1 VQLKRDGDGLQ
12 PSDVCL
18 DICGA
23 TLFVAACAVFMGA
36 RAGFDACFTLKA
48 EVQLF
53 NGIAPKH
60 ISVRK
65 DMPML
70 LVSTWPRLGLGE
82 TA

>member
-1 VQLKRDGDGLQ
+1 VQLTHHGDGLH
-12 PSDVCL
+12 PSEVFL

-36 RAGFDACFTLKA
+36 RVRFDACFPLRA

-65 DMPML
+65 DMPMM
-70 LVSTWPRLGLGE
+70 LVSTSPRLGLGE

>member
-1 VQLKRDGDGLQ
+1 VQLTHDSEGLH

-18 DICGA
+18 DIYGA
-23 TLFVAACAVFMGA
+23 TFFVAARAVSMGA
-36 RAGFDACFTLKA
+36 RVRFDACFPLKA

-53 NGIAPKH
+53 NVIEPKH

-65 DMPML
+65 DMPMM
-70 LVSTWPRLGLGE
+70 LVSIWPRLGLGE